1 MLSPAQAPAAAQRM
15 TSGSDS
21 LPLAATTPAVMTVAS
36 LGTTGISASSIANSM
51 TTPYAHQDASDTSW
65 VSWSNIAVRHPPF
78 GRSPVQPPYGTA
90 RSHCGQRRG
99 GESQVVRTTWM
110 FALSRTVPIARP
122 PAKSFVPKYAF
133 SALAATVSRVTVT
146 FETPSRILDAAT
158 L

>member
-78 GRSPVQPPYGTA
+78 ARTPPPPPLRPRSAPASLRDSSSALRRRAGRRVSGGGDDVDVCAEPYGADRQT
-90 RSHCGQRRG
+90 
-99 GESQVVRTTWM
+99 
-110 FALSRTVPIARP
+110 
-122 PAKSFVPKYAF
+122 
-133 SALAATVSRVTVT
+133 
-146 FETPSRILDAAT
+146 
-158 L
+158 